1 MKRIAL
7 AALLASTVVSASAQV
22 YVGGALGLTHI
33 DCPANVGN
41 CDTSDMGLK
50 ASLGYRINRL
60 VSLEGSYVDFGK
72 SKFNALFVGGSQGVS
87 GFLVNAALRHDFNR
101 TLTGVG
107 RLGLAVLDTEQRV
120 GSVSRTENSTNLY
133 FGLGLEYALAKNLK
147 GTASADFTSAEYKG
161 ESQAVRMFSLGA
173 QYDF

>member
-22 YVGGALGLTHI
+22 YVGGALGLTNI
-33 DCPANVGN
+33 ECPANVAN
-41 CDTSDMGLK
+41 CDTSDVGLK

-60 VSLEGSYVDFGK
+60 VSLEGSYIDFGK

-87 GFLVNAALRHDFNR
+87 GFLVNAALRHDFNS

-107 RLGLAVLDTEQRV
+107 RLGLAVLDTELRV

-147 GTASADFTSAEYKG
+147 GTAGADFTTAEFQG
-161 ESQAVRMFSLGA
+161 QSQAVRMFSLGA